1 LAQQSAFPTR
11 KTIAKGK
18 GSYYLIQVLLD
29 IKADHQELMAS
40 FQGELSSVYIRI
52 GTNLCIKTG
61 RRKNS

>member
-1 LAQQSAFPTR
+1 MG
-11 KTIAKGK
+11 KGK

-52 GTNLCIKTG
+52 GTNLCIKSG
-61 RRKNS
+61 RKNS

>member
-1 LAQQSAFPTR
+1 MG
-11 KTIAKGK
+11 KGK